1 MGEIDR
7 LEQDLKIASAIL
19 EWETGDI
26 WGHVAARIPNEE
38 AIAAKLL
45 RNPTESGVSD
55 WLVRFGYDL
64 NKISGV
70 GTVPMEAAIH
80 SETLKA
86 RPDVNAVV
94 HCHPP
99 MCIALSIADKTVQ
112 NVDQRSRP
120 FGFGVPVFRD
130 PIFIIDPEEGA
141 ALAETLGD
149 AAAVIIRGHGIVSV
163 GRTVDEACIRAMY
176 MERSAKIQVMAHM
189 MGYEGADDE
198 FVGAIQATAVKVRER
213 RETLA
218 GKPIPEFE
226 YSPEWKYYSALV
238 SKGER
243 WNRGLI

>member
-1 MGEIDR
+1 VGEIDR
-7 LEQDLKIASAIL
+7 LEADLKVAAAIL

-26 WGHVAARIPNEE
+26 WGHVAARIPGED

-45 RNPTESGVSD
+45 RNPNDPGVPD
-55 WLVRFGYDL
+55 WLVRFDYDL

-70 GTVPMEAAIH
+70 GTVPMESAIH

-86 RPDVNAVV
+86 RPDMNAVV

-99 MCIALSIADKTVQ
+99 MCIALSIAGKTVM
-112 NVDQRSRP
+112 NVDQRSRL
-120 FGFGVPVFRD
+120 FGKGVPVFPD
-130 PIFIIDPEEGA
+130 PIFIIDPEDGQ

-149 AAAVIIRGHGIVSV
+149 AHAVIIRGHGIVTV
-163 GRTVDEACIRAMY
+163 GRSVDEACIAAMY

-189 MGYEGADDE
+189 MGYEGPDDDFLE
-198 FVGAIQATAVKVRER
+198 KIQETAAKVRER
-213 RETLA
+213 RTILT
-218 GKPIPEFE
+218 GKPIPDVE

-238 SKGER
+238 AKGER